1 MLNNGV
7 TIAPP
12 PTQIRGFNIRRT
24 LACIILKAVLLV
36 LMLGVAAITE
46 AQSGVQITGP
56 VPWID
61 VMAYGAKGDG
71 VTDDHGSIN
80 TAISKCP
87 NTTATGCT
95 VFFPL
100 GTYNI
105 TGSIVVG
112 TANPGVALVGQ
123 CMVVGVGT
131 SCSKIE
137 SNIASIVMLQVG
149 DTGLANTYQGLRIS
163 NLQFTDTSGAGNV
176 KAAVQI
182 NLAQHFLLD
191 SVFCNNLKG
200 TSAST
205 GVCLNLVGGT
215 GGASTQ
221 YGVVF
226 NLATTNTRF
235 PVQTVGKTSS
245 VNLFGG
251 DIECNLATAGT
262 GSVGMDI
269 GLNHGNGI
277 ADHNGGEWGVFG
289 THILNCDTA
298 IGLVDSN
305 AFQDYAILEQ
315 TGSYLNSGTGVSIS
329 TVFSPTHTVGTV
341 VAGNMISFSTGVSIG
356 SGVDPITISTTF
368 ANFLG
373 GTKISGSSSNSVVV
387 SPTVASNL
395 PMGLS
400 LGIPGPT
407 AGTTGT
413 LIFANSTTANTIK
426 LTPAAPTASRTYT
439 VPDGGGSSSI
449 GLTTGTLTNGDYA
462 SWDANGNA
470 KDSGTS
476 AGPYSIP
483 WITASNNATTVTFST
498 TANTEKLWGAVLTF
512 PLTNDP
518 GDL

>member
-1 MLNNGV
+1 M
-7 TIAPP
+7 
-12 PTQIRGFNIRRT
+12 
-24 LACIILKAVLLV
+24 
-36 LMLGVAAITE
+36 
-46 AQSGVQITGP
+46 
-56 VPWID
+56 
-61 VMAYGAKGDG
+61 
-71 VTDDHGSIN
+71 
-80 TAISKCP
+80 
-87 NTTATGCT
+87 
-95 VFFPL
+95 
-100 GTYNI
+100 
-105 TGSIVVG
+105 
-112 TANPGVALVGQ
+112 
-123 CMVVGVGT
+123 
-131 SCSKIE
+131 
-137 SNIASIVMLQVG
+137 
-149 DTGLANTYQGLRIS
+149 
-163 NLQFTDTSGAGNV
+163 
-176 KAAVQI
+176 QI

-200 TSAST
+200 TSTST

-221 YGVVF
+221 YGVVV
-226 NLATTNTRF
+226 NLGTTNTRF

-315 TGSYLNSGTGVSIS
+315 TTGTYLNTGTGVSIS

-341 VAGNMISFSTGVSIG
+341 VAGNMISFSTGVSLG

-368 ANFLG
+368 ANFAG
-373 GTKISGSSSNSVVV
+373 GTKISGSSNNSIVL
-387 SPTVASNL
+387 SPTIASNL
-395 PMGLS
+395 PVGLS

-413 LIFANSTTANTIK
+413 LIFANSTTANTIQ

-439 VPDGGGSSSI
+439 IPDGGGSSSI
-449 GLTTGTLTNGDYA
+449 GLTAGTLTNGDYA

-476 AGPYSIP
+476 AGPYSMP
-483 WITASNNATTVTFST
+483 WITAPNNAATVTFST
-498 TANTEKLWGAVLTF
+498 TANTEKLWGVVLTY
-512 PLTNDP
+512 PLTTTQVTYNVNTQDNTANVYGLGILNSSGTVVLHIGPTAGSTLMTTAGNPHTVSWVEGSTTLQP
-518 GDL
+518 GKYYLVVTTNCATACAVITGANTNTLSFLNSSLQAASSGGTVTAVTPPSDSYNFASFTPSWAVH